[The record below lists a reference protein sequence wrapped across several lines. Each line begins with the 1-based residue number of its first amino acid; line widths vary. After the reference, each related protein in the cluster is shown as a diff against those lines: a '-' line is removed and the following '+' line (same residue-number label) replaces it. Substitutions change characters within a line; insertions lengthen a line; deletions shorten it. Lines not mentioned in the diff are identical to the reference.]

1 MTIKLP
7 RTITSDVMKEKNLV
21 ITISGEDIIYFNNK
35 IFTVKELPSEL
46 HKYIPASPSILIKT
60 DRRASVGRIVDVW
73 DICRT
78 LGIEKINIAANQI
91 N

>member
-46 HKYIPASPSILIKT
+46 HKYIPASPPSSSRRT
-60 DRRASVGRIVDVW
+60 DGLLWGALSMSGTYVGLWALKR
-73 DICRT
+73 
-78 LGIEKINIAANQI
+78 
-91 N
+91 